1 MKLINLIY
9 RQNSQKLTLFQ
20 RSKSYWIDLIRR
32 TIEENE
38 EEEEIEQDEILI
50 QSEALAKKWFKKCS
64 KARMGIA
71 E

>member
-1 MKLINLIY
+1 METESEYLK
-9 RQNSQKLTLFQ
+9 
-20 RSKSYWIDLIRR
+20 RSKSYWVDLIRR

-38 EEEEIEQDEILI
+38 AEEEIGQDEILV
-50 QSEALAKKWFKKCS
+50 QSEALAAKWFKKCS

>member
-1 MKLINLIY
+1 METESEYLK
-9 RQNSQKLTLFQ
+9 
-20 RSKSYWIDLIRR
+20 RSKSYWVDLIRR

-38 EEEEIEQDEILI
+38 EEEEIGQDEILV
-50 QSEALAKKWFKKCS
+50 QSEALAAKWFKKCS